1 MSKKCC
7 RSSPR
12 CAGCPVRALAA
23 ARKHRELTET
33 AVLVAEILG
42 GHIARPLPAGVAA
55 ALQQLEGARPRNGKS
70 RAPTGE
76 STLR

>member
-12 CAGCPVRALAA
+12 CAGCPVLALAA

-33 AVLVAEILG
+33 AALVTEILT
-42 GHIARPLPAGVAA
+42 GHSARPLPPGVAA
-55 ALQQLEGARPRNGKS
+55 ALEQL
-70 RAPTGE
+70 RAAAVPGTRGQAA
-76 STLR
+76 

>member
-23 ARKHRELTET
+23 ARKHRELSET
-33 AVLVAEILG
+33 AVLVTEILAG
-42 GHIARPLPAGVAA
+42 RGARPLPPSIAA
-55 ALQQLEGARPRNGKS
+55 ALERL
-70 RAPTGE
+70 RAAAPNRRGQAAWTGE
-76 STLR
+76 SPR

>member
-23 ARKHRELTET
+23 ARKRRELTET
-33 AVLVAEILG
+33 AALVTEILTG
-42 GHIARPLPAGVAA
+42 RAARPLPPGVAA
-55 ALQQLEGARPRNGKS
+55 ALEQLRAAAAPGAGN
-70 RAPTGE
+70 
-76 STLR
+76 

>member
-33 AVLVAEILG
+33 AALVTEILTG
-42 GHIARPLPAGVAA
+42 RAARPLPPGVGA
-55 ALQQLEGARPRNGKS
+55 ALEQLRAAVAPGARD
-70 RAPTGE
+70 
-76 STLR
+76 